1 MEVNIKKWLEERIDH
16 NDVLDFT
23 FEFYDD
29 EVYKVGIGKS
39 LEEVSWIQ
47 RA

>member
-23 FEFYDD
+23 FELD
-29 EVYKVGIGKS
+29 EVYKVDIEKS
-39 LEEVSWIQ
+39 LKEVSWIQ
-47 RA
+47 RKQ